1 MPIGSH
7 STGPEKVFEEATRRF
22 MVIRRLVDQGHVS
35 WSVLPASV
43 QSGIDEVIAGW
54 RAAAEGLAD
63 AQYALGA
70 TNHYGHV
77 MAQNHVD
84 AERWYR
90 KAACA
95 RPL

>member
-7 STGPEKVFEEATRRF
+7 STGPEKVFEKATRRF

-35 WSVLPASV
+35 WSALPASV
-43 QSGIDEVIAGW
+43 QSGMDEVI
-54 RAAAEGLAD
+54 AEGLAD

-77 MAQNHVD
+77 MAQNHVCHNVD